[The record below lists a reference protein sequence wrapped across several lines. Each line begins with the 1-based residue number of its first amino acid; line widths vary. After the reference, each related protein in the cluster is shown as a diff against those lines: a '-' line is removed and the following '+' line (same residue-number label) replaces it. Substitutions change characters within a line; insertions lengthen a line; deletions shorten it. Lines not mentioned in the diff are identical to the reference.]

1 MKKNTITSKN
11 RLFFIMVIIVSFI
24 TSCGPSAEEKANRLG
39 ASLPK
44 TSYNWDALDTNSG
57 IYVIST
63 GIVINSSQIT
73 LNKSELNYVI
83 SLLKNFQKKFKVK
96 IKSCD
101 PIVVVNDD
109 WEHHLSLV
117 IYFDSPAPVI
127 DIQKLFKQNDTLR
140 SLITDVSASNRLLR
154 KELRKIRKTLREEK
168 K

>member
-1 MKKNTITSKN
+1 MKNK
-11 RLFFIMVIIVSFI
+11 LFLIMVIILPFI
-24 TSCGPSAEEKANRLG
+24 ISCGPSAEEKANRMG

-44 TSYNWDALDTNSG
+44 TSYNRDALDTNSG

-63 GIVINSSQIT
+63 DIIINPSQMT
-73 LNKSELNYVI
+73 LSKSELTYVI
-83 SLLKNFQKKFKVK
+83 NLLKNFQKKFKVK
-96 IKSCD
+96 INSYNSID
-101 PIVVVNDD
+101 VVNDE

-117 IYFDSPAPVI
+117 VYFDSPAPVI